1 MMKFGNLLI
10 AGITTGAIYA
20 MFAVCVSVWYRV
32 SNILNLAVGDFAMVG
47 VGAMV
52 SRDARGRVGQSR
64 GCLMGV
70 SDRATRAAGAE
81 ALLVGADRS
90 TEAFTAAAEEA
101 VRDLEPASDLH
112 GSSQY
117 RKHLA
122 RVTVRRALEAAA
134 AQAGGA

>member
-1 MMKFGNLLI
+1 
-10 AGITTGAIYA
+10 
-20 MFAVCVSVWYRV
+20 
-32 SNILNLAVGDFAMVG
+32 
-47 VGAMV
+47 
-52 SRDARGRVGQSR
+52 
-64 GCLMGV
+64 V